1 MRTCVTMALTED
13 LGLAGDITS
22 GATIEPGQHSR
33 ACIVAKQSGV
43 IAGIPLVIEAFQ
55 QRDQNA
61 EVTTEI
67 ADGAAVSVGEEIARI
82 SGSSRALLS
91 AERVALNYL
100 GHLSGIATATNA
112 LVRAV
117 EGTQARI
124 VCTRKTTPGLRA
136 LEKYAVRC
144 GGGFNHRFGLFDA
157 VMIKDNHIVA
167 SGGITKAIENARA
180 NVGHLVKIE
189 VEVATIEQL
198 NEALAARADTILLDN
213 MSPDLVA
220 ECVGIA
226 AGRATLEASGNI
238 SLATVRA
245 YAETGADVISSGWI
259 THSAPRLDVSLEFW
273 G

>member
-1 MRTCVTMALTED
+1 MRTCVSMALAED
-13 LGLAGDITS
+13 LGLAGDITTC
-22 GATIEPGQHSR
+22 ATIEPGSQSR
-33 ACIVAKQSGV
+33 ACIIAKQSGV
-43 IAGIPLVIEAFQ
+43 IAGLPLVIEAFR
-55 QRDQNA
+55 QRDP
-61 EVTTEI
+61 ESDVTTEI

-82 SGSSRALLS
+82 TGNSRALLS

-112 LVRAV
+112 LVKAV

-198 NEALAARADTILLDN
+198 KAALAARADTILLDN

-226 AGRATLEASGNI
+226 GGRATMEASGNI

-245 YAETGADVISSGWI
+245 YAETGVDVISSGWI